1 MTVQFRNT
9 HFWGVAASLDACPN
23 PDRPEVV
30 LSGKSNVGKS
40 SLINALADNKKLAK
54 ISSTP
59 GKTRLVIYFD
69 VDGQFY
75 LTDLP
80 GYGYAQAP
88 KAIQAEYSK
97 LVEQYFVSGRPIAL
111 VLHLIDIR
119 HKPSKEDMQMFH
131 YMNNTNLPYFT
142 IFTKADKLSRAQAT
156 RRIKELKDDL
166 EIKSGTVCFAVSAD
180 KKTGLDELRQAI
192 EKYLF
197 EDEEDIK

>member
-1 MTVQFRNT
+1 MAVQFRNT
-9 HFWGVAASLDACPN
+9 QFWGVAASLDACPN

-40 SLINALADNKKLAK
+40 SLLNALADNKKLAR

-88 KAIQAEYSK
+88 KAVQAEYSK

-119 HKPSKEDMQMFH
+119 HRPSKEDMQMFR
-131 YMNNTNLPYFT
+131 YMNDSDLPYFT

-156 RRIKELKDDL
+156 QRTKELKKALD
-166 EIKSGTVCFAVSAD
+166 IKDSSACFVVSAE
-180 KKTGLDELRQAI
+180 KKTGIEELRSAI
-192 EKYLF
+192 ELYLF
-197 EDEEDIK
+197 EED